1 MAFKPAAIPFT
12 SERTATRSELV
23 APAPARPLEIFLRRF
38 TGEGTFNLLR
48 AKSEVDA
55 AMRDGLGTVPAA
67 PALDDALPPEIIP
80 SVSAGW
86 RQDRVLAEIDQDGFA
101 FALDPMDEPFF
112 NRRLRKTPRQQNKL
126 DIVLVDG
133 RICVRKRFRSYRLG
147 ARRWGNRPIP
157 ARDWV
162 HRSVWVSLGFYM
174 YTEAAA
180 LLRLQDLP
188 FVPKLRKIDVAGR
201 TLYIDYVP
209 GESLRD
215 QAARTGAAVHDADIH
230 KNGELRGLSPHELE
244 RRGLPARDRRPGP
257 PDQRPRGRPAR
268 HQAGELHPRGPH
280 RPALLVRLR
289 DLPPG
294 LAAAVGSGS
303 HVAARPARPDVRADR
318 PRPRR
323 GLGPAFAGN
332 IGPCILP

>member
-48 AKSEVDA
+48 AKSEVHA
-55 AMRDGLGTVPAA
+55 AMRDGPGTVPAA
-67 PALDDALPPEIIP
+67 PALDDALPPESIP

-86 RQDRVLAEIDQDGFA
+86 REDRVLAEIDQDGFA

-126 DIVLVDG
+126 DIALVDG

-209 GESLRD
+209 GESLRN

-244 RRGLPARDRRPGP
+244 RREVELLDR
-257 PDQRPRGRPAR
+257 
-268 HQAGELHPRGPH
+268 AGAGDFRREI
-280 RPALLVRLR
+280 ADLVRQINARGVAPLDIKLGNFIRGARTGRLYWFDFEICRLASQPRWEADLILQR
-289 DLPPG
+289 DLLEQMFELTARG
-294 LAAAVGSGS
+294 
-303 HVAARPARPDVRADR
+303 HVVV
-318 PRPRR
+318 
-323 GLGPAFAGN
+323 
-332 IGPCILP
+332 